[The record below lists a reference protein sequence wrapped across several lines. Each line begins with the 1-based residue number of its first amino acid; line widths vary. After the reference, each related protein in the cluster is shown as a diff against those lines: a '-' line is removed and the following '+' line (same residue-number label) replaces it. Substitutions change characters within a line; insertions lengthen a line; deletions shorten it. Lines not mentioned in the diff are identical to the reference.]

1 MVRGMSE
8 RPHSVTL
15 FGATGFTGGL
25 AARYLADHAPIG
37 LRWAIAGRNKAKLE
51 AVAHALEGSPCPPS
65 AILEADA
72 SNSGALLEVARASRV
87 IASTVGPYIQ
97 YGLPVVRAAVAG
109 GADYVDITG
118 EPAFV
123 ARTIDELDADAQ
135 REQLRIVSCCGF
147 DSIPHDLGAQ
157 FCVETLRARGGIDQP
172 MRVEGFVR
180 SRGTFSGGTWH
191 SAIGAFSQ
199 MRSSMPKKEKRTSGP
214 RRARGIAP
222 RIRWVCELSCWAMP
236 LPTIDPAV
244 VIRSANALPEYG
256 PDFRYGHYARVKRLP
271 TVLASAVAV
280 GSIVALAQLG
290 PTRSLLL
297 RVRQPG
303 EGPSA
308 EQRHKSWFEVTMIGS
323 AGSAKATIT
332 VRGGDPGYDE
342 TAKMISESALCLALD
357 RERLPKRYGVLTT
370 ATAMGSVLRERLVTA
385 GIRFDVASS

>member
-1 MVRGMSE
+1 MTNRSFA
-8 RPHSVTL
+8 VTL

-25 AARYLADHAPIG
+25 AAHYLADHAPAG
-37 LRWAIAGRNKAKLE
+37 TRWAIAGRNKSKLD
-51 AVAHALEGSPCPPS
+51 AIARSLEGTPCPPS
-65 AILEADA
+65 AVLEADA
-72 SNSGALLEVARASRV
+72 TNAGALLEVARASRV
-87 IASTVGPYIQ
+87 IASTVGPYVQ
-97 YGLPVVRAAVAG
+97 YGMPVVRAAVAG

-123 ARTIDELDADAQ
+123 ARTIDDLDADAQ
-135 REQLRIVSCCGF
+135 REKVRVVSCCGF

-157 FCVETLRARGGIDQP
+157 LCVETLNARGGAGQP

-199 MRSSMPKKEKRTSGP
+199 LRQSMPRAPKDTSSS
-214 RRARGIAP
+214 RRAREIAP
-222 RIRWVCELSCWAMP
+222 RIRWVKELCAWAMP
-236 LPTIDPAV
+236 LPTIDPTIV
-244 VIRSANALPEYG
+244 LRSARALDAYG
-256 PDFRYGHYARVKRLP
+256 PDFRYGHYARVKHLP
-271 TVLASAVAV
+271 TVVASAAAV
-280 GSIVALAQLG
+280 GSIVALSQLG

-303 EGPSA
+303 DGPTA

-357 RERLPKRYGVLTT
+357 RDRLPPAYGVLTT
-370 ATAMGSVLRERLVTA
+370 AVAMGPVLRERLVKA
-385 GIRFDVASS
+385 GIRFDVA

>member
-1 MVRGMSE
+1 MTDRSFA
-8 RPHSVTL
+8 VTL

-25 AARYLADHAPIG
+25 AAHYLADHAPRG
-37 LRWAIAGRNKAKLE
+37 TRWAIAGRNKSKLD
-51 AVAHALEGSPCPPS
+51 AVRRSLEGTPCPPS
-65 AILEADA
+65 AVLEADA
-72 SNSGALLEVARASRV
+72 SNAGAMLEVARASRV
-87 IASTVGPYIQ
+87 IASTVGPYVQ
-97 YGLPVVRAAVAG
+97 YGMPVVRAAVAG

-123 ARTIDELDADAQ
+123 AQTIDDLDADAR
-135 REQLRIVSCCGF
+135 REKVRVVSCCGF

-157 FCVETLRARGGIDQP
+157 LCVETLCARGGEGQP

-199 MRSSMPKKEKRTSGP
+199 LRKSMPKTPRDASSS

-222 RIRWVCELSCWAMP
+222 RIRWVRELGSWAMP
-236 LPTIDPAV
+236 LPTIDPTIV
-244 VIRSANALPEYG
+244 LRSARALDAYG
-256 PDFRYGHYARVKRLP
+256 PDFSYGHYARVKQLP

-290 PTRSLLL
+290 PTRALLL
-297 RVRQPG
+297 RVKQPG
-303 EGPSA
+303 DGPTA
-308 EQRHKSWFEVTMIGS
+308 EQRHRSWFEVTMIGS

-357 RERLPKRYGVLTT
+357 RDRLPDRYGVLTT
-370 ATAMGSVLRERLVTA
+370 AVAMGPVLRERLVKA
-385 GIRFDVASS
+385 GIRFDVA